1 MFLPGRTAS
10 AAIAATLIT
19 VLVQWPAAA
28 QTAPGKIWVPKQGV
42 SWQWQLSGKIDT
54 SVRARVYDV
63 DLQVR
68 KAKVRKLHALG
79 RRVICYISAGSFE
92 NWRPDVSK
100 FPASVKGK
108 PLDGWPGERWLD
120 IRQTATLRPIMAA
133 RMDRCRAKGFDGVE
147 PDNVDGYSNDTG
159 FPLTGA
165 QQRAYNTMLA
175 GLAHARG
182 LSVGL
187 KNDVEQVKALQPFFD
202 FAVNEQCRQYHECA
216 GYRPFLHA
224 GKAVF
229 NAEYDLTRSQFC
241 PQARSLGMSSI
252 RKRLNLGVWRRAC

>member
-1 MFLPGRTAS
+1 M
-10 AAIAATLIT
+10 
-19 VLVQWPAAA
+19 
-28 QTAPGKIWVPKQGV
+28 
-42 SWQWQLSGKIDT
+42 
-54 SVRARVYDV
+54 
-63 DLQVR
+63 
-68 KAKVRKLHALG
+68 
-79 RRVICYISAGSFE
+79 
-92 NWRPDVSK
+92 
-100 FPASVKGK
+100 
-108 PLDGWPGERWLD
+108 
-120 IRQTATLRPIMAA
+120 RPIMAA

-165 QQRAYNTMLA
+165 DQRAYNTMLA

-187 KNDVEQVKALQPFFD
+187 KNDVEQARALQPFFD
-202 FAVNEQCRQYHECA
+202 FAVNEQCRQYKEC
-216 GYRPFLHA
+216 GRYRPFLRA

-241 PQARSLGMSSI
+241 PQARSPGLSSI